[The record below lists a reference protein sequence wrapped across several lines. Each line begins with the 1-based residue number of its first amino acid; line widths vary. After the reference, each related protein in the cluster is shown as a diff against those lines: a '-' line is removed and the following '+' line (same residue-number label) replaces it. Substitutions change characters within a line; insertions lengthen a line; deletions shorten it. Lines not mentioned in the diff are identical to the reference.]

1 MFSVHFFVK
10 MFSEWQQDTFG
21 DICVGYSGTQ
31 EEKETMW
38 TFRRHDGWH
47 PDENEHRWK
56 KLQYSLFKFFLFI
69 LVLLIK
75 TNQTVQG
82 QKRWLL
88 CKHCVYI
95 HEWGFGE
102 TFTLYKQQQQQQTV
116 HT

>member
-1 MFSVHFFVK
+1 MLDILAHKRRRKRCGHSDATTDDIRMKMNTGEKNLNTHFLKNV
-10 MFSEWQQDTFG
+10 
-21 DICVGYSGTQ
+21 
-31 EEKETMW
+31 
-38 TFRRHDGWH
+38 
-47 PDENEHRWK
+47 
-56 KLQYSLFKFFLFI
+56 FI

-95 HEWGFGE
+95 HEWGFWGDIYSLQ
-102 TFTLYKQQQQQQTV
+102 TQQQQQTV